1 MSNILIGN
9 IISFAAAIFLAA
21 SCVVRDRK
29 QVFILQFMN
38 CAVLALASYFF
49 GSYAAISTL
58 ALCCVRNVFITKDR
72 FTRPVMTVI
81 VILVIICGVLTN
93 NRGIVGLMPVFA
105 TVEYTMC
112 CYFITNIKKT
122 KISILLNELI
132 WLVYSFIVQDYSTAL
147 TDVAV
152 IIVDIVAILKTPSAV
167 ASE

>member
-167 ASE
+167 TSE

>member
-9 IISFAAAIFLAA
+9 IVSFAAAVFLAV
-21 SCVVRDRK
+21 SCVVKDKK
-29 QVFILQFMN
+29 QVLILQFMN

-58 ALCCVRNVFITKDR
+58 ALCCVRNVFITKDK

-93 NRGIVGLMPVFA
+93 NRGIIGLMPVLA

-112 CYFITNIKKT
+112 CYFITNIRKT
-122 KISILLNELI
+122 KISILLNETI
-132 WLVYSFIVQDYSTAL
+132 WLVYSFIVQDYATAL

-152 IIVDIVAILKTPSAV
+152 IIVDIVAILKAPSAV
-167 ASE
+167 T

>member
-9 IISFAAAIFLAA
+9 IISFAAAVFLAV
-21 SCVVRDRK
+21 SCVVKDRK

-81 VILVIICGVLTN
+81 VILVIVCGVLTN
-93 NRGIVGLMPVFA
+93 NRGIIGLMPVLA

-112 CYFITNIKKT
+112 CYFINNIRKT
-122 KISILLNELI
+122 KISILLNESI

-167 ASE
+167 T

>member
-9 IISFAAAIFLAA
+9 IVSFAAAAFLAV
-21 SCVVRDRK
+21 SCVVKDRK

-58 ALCCVRNVFITKDR
+58 ALCCVRNVFITKDK

-93 NRGIVGLMPVFA
+93 NRGIIGLMPVLA
-105 TVEYTMC
+105 TVEC
-112 CYFITNIKKT
+112 CYFITNIRKT
-122 KISILLNELI
+122 KISILLNESI
-132 WLVYSFIVQDYSTAL
+132 WLVYSFIVQDYATAL

-152 IIVDIVAILKTPSAV
+152 IIVDIVAILKAPSAV
-167 ASE
+167 T

>member
-9 IISFAAAIFLAA
+9 IVSFAAAVFLAV
-21 SCVVRDRK
+21 SCVVKDRK

-58 ALCCVRNVFITKDR
+58 ALCCVRNVFITKDK

-93 NRGIVGLMPVFA
+93 NRGIIGLMPVLA

-112 CYFITNIKKT
+112 CYFITNIRKT
-122 KISILLNELI
+122 KISILLNESI
-132 WLVYSFIVQDYSTAL
+132 WLVFSFIVQDYATAL

-152 IIVDIVAILKTPSAV
+152 IIVDIVAILKAPSAV
-167 ASE
+167 T

>member
-9 IISFAAAIFLAA
+9 IISFAAAVFLAV
-21 SCVVRDRK
+21 SCVVKDRK

-58 ALCCVRNVFITKDR
+58 ALCCVRNVFITKDK

-93 NRGIVGLMPVFA
+93 NRGIIGLMPVLA

-112 CYFITNIKKT
+112 CYFITNIRKT
-122 KISILLNELI
+122 KISILLNESI

-152 IIVDIVAILKTPSAV
+152 IIVDIVAILKAPSAV
-167 ASE
+167 T